1 MGSQTVHPTS
11 TANNII
17 KKWVEF
23 SSRLLILIIILFTW
37 LLTWY
42 NVSLDWHATQQ
53 FVWWQLIIK
62 IPAPEADKFSEWIT
76 KEGVGGGAGFIH
88 HFGQKRYPFHIPSSG
103 TAEGEG
109 LVGPRPHHFFAPQPP
124 LFENQIL
131 WFYSFFRFS
140 IWKNY
145 FQLSALPLF
154 TLLRGPCSSEL
165 CIPFHCCRCTVFKIW
180 TNHKTRV
187 FSQLFHS
194 QKMHLLA
201 PCGLFTDWND
211 RFPFPFIYFNQWNPS
226 LLVE

>member
-76 KEGVGGGAGFIH
+76 KERVGGWGNLYIILDRKGTPFIGH
-88 HFGQKRYPFHIPSSG
+88 LNGTPFKY
-103 TAEGEG
+103 
-109 LVGPRPHHFFAPQPP
+109 LVQNFA
-124 LFENQIL
+124 
-131 WFYSFFRFS
+131 S
-140 IWKNY
+140 
-145 FQLSALPLF
+145 LF
-154 TLLRGPCSSEL
+154 TAVDVLSWKYEQITKPEC
-165 CIPFHCCRCTVFKIW
+165 FHNI
-180 TNHKTRV
+180 
-187 FSQLFHS
+187 FHS
-194 QKMHLLA
+194 RKMHLLA
-201 PCGLFTDWND
+201 LCGLFTDWND
-211 RFPFPFIYFNQWNPS
+211 RFPFPFIYSNQWNPS

>member
-1 MGSQTVHPTS
+1 MRKSTLSHTTVFLLQVMRFAKLNKPPLSFKPPLSIKPPPQKCLKKISPPRGLNRGFTVHWNGEPNC
-11 TANNII
+11 APHLHCKEYNI
-17 KKWVEF
+17 KWVEF

-76 KEGVGGGAGFIH
+76 KEGVGGGGDLHIILDR
-88 HFGQKRYPFHIPSSG
+88 KDTPFVGLLNG
-103 TAEGEG
+103 TPFTY
-109 LVGPRPHHFFAPQPP
+109 LVQNFA
-124 LFENQIL
+124 
-131 WFYSFFRFS
+131 S
-140 IWKNY
+140 
-145 FQLSALPLF
+145 LF
-154 TLLRGPCSSEL
+154 TAVNALLQ
-165 CIPFHCCRCTVFKIW
+165 IW

-211 RFPFPFIYFNQWNPS
+211 RFPFPFIYFN
-226 LLVE
+226 

>member
-1 MGSQTVHPTS
+1 MVHWNGEPNCTPHLHCKQY
-11 TANNII
+11 N

-76 KEGVGGGAGFIH
+76 KEGVGGFIH
-88 HFGQKRYPFHIPSSG
+88 HFGQKRYPFYIP
-103 TAEGEG
+103 
-109 LVGPRPHHFFAPQPP
+109 
-124 LFENQIL
+124 
-131 WFYSFFRFS
+131 
-140 IWKNY
+140 
-145 FQLSALPLF
+145 
-154 TLLRGPCSSEL
+154 SSEL
-165 CIPFHCCRCTVFKIW
+165 CIPFHCCKYTILKIW

-194 QKMHLLA
+194 QKMHLVA

-211 RFPFPFIYFNQWNPS
+211 RFPFPFIYSNQWNPS
-226 LLVE
+226 LLAE